1 MAIITEFIRNPDI
14 INNVIVNPPRRYK
27 DLDTDIR
34 LIEYSDTVQLSL
46 STQLDLVFWVPN
58 QISICKSNRD
68 VMSFNFSGCLMAK
81 YKADNISNV
90 AHIHCD
96 SDFKDDCRGNFARF
110 LINNKVNSND
120 LLLFRPLCDSYL
132 YIPPEDSFNR
142 RSVAGIITQ
151 ENRCYSMV
159 LEYDAMNRRCN
170 LVSVY
175 EHITHQSTR
184 DNIYEALMNF
194 NINISRANHNT
205 QYIFEIESRILIDI
219 IEKNT
224 LIYRWF

>member
-1 MAIITEFIRNPDI
+1 M
-14 INNVIVNPPRRYK
+14 
-27 DLDTDIR
+27 DTDIR

-46 STQLDLVFWVPN
+46 STQLDLVFGVPN
-58 QISICKSNRD
+58 RISICKSNRD

-96 SDFKDDCRGNFARF
+96 SDLKYECRGIFAGF
-110 LINNKVNSND
+110 LSNKVNSND

-132 YIPPEDSFNR
+132 YIPPEDSYNR

-159 LEYDAMNRRCN
+159 LEYDTTNRRCN

-175 EHITHQSTR
+175 EHITHQYNR
-184 DNIYEALMNF
+184 DNIYEALINF
-194 NINISRANHNT
+194 H
-205 QYIFEIESRILIDI
+205 
-219 IEKNT
+219 
-224 LIYRWF
+224 